1 MLALSAVAPAAWAA
15 PAVTSQLE
23 VRQVVIESGREL
35 LKPASAARPG
45 DLLQYRA
52 VYSNSGNQPA
62 GHLLASLPVPPGTTL
77 QSSGIEP
84 GGAQATLDGNHFA
97 PMPLMRS
104 VVGKD
109 GQLQQQ
115 PVPLS
120 EIRALRWD
128 LGTLAPR
135 ETRAVQLRV
144 HVNQPIPAPA
154 AAKPA
159 PITGAKT
166 SP

>member
-1 MLALSAVAPAAWAA
+1 M
-15 PAVTSQLE
+15 TSQLV
-23 VRQVVIESGREL
+23 VRQVVIASGHEL
-35 LKPASAARPG
+35 LKPATAARPG

-62 GHLLASLPVPPGTTL
+62 DHLMASLPVPPGTTL

-84 GGAQATLDGNHFA
+84 AGAQATVDGSHFA

-104 VVGKD
+104 VVGTD
-109 GQLQQQ
+109 GRPHPQ

-120 EIRALRWD
+120 EVRALRWD

-144 HVNQPIPAPA
+144 HVNQPLTAPAAVRPAPA
-154 AAKPA
+154 AS
-159 PITGAKT
+159 AKT